1 MVRRPLHRKIF
12 YFFIDKFEVLGYN
25 MLSFQGEDLPMVT
38 LERILSLMA
47 LVGVL
52 IPLQHCCLA
61 ERHPCSSGQAESL
74 RYAPQFLSST
84 GAHPAQKGHCQQPAT
99 RDAKGE
105 CECPE
110 GLAANLGVAID
121 ESVTLRNGR
130 LYFASLL
137 LSAFVSQDLKF
148 TQFESIKLPL
158 KSSSPFPDHPRI
170 YLLNASFLI

>member
-1 MVRRPLHRKIF
+1 
-12 YFFIDKFEVLGYN
+12 
-25 MLSFQGEDLPMVT
+25 MVT
-38 LERILSLMA
+38 LQRILSLMA

-52 IPLQHCCLA
+52 IPLHHFCLV

-74 RYAPQFLSST
+74 RSAPQFLSST
-84 GAHPAQKGHCQQPAT
+84 GAHPAQKGHCQQPA

-110 GLAANLGVAID
+110 CLAANLEVAID

-137 LSAFVSQDLKF
+137 LSAFVSQDLKSA
-148 TQFESIKLPL
+148 QFESIKLPL